1 MNCTNKKILI
11 LSLSMITI
19 LASVGEVNALEV
31 KNNSNLEKQ
40 TIKETVVPELVG
52 LKMQEAFPDENFR
65 KYIFGIL
72 VTLDI
77 SDIRDDTTINSE
89 IKQKI
94 EGIKDLS
101 LEYESIKD
109 LTGINYFTGL
119 EKLYCSSNELKKLD
133 LSKNTKLEELNAS
146 SNKLKTINLNGSEKL
161 KTLLCNDNELSNLDV
176 SKNTKLKYLYC
187 DNNRLEKLDITNNK
201 NLVHYSWGNQKE
213 PEKPSGGGSYTP
225 TPIVTKI
232 NSLVGSDRYA
242 TSIKISKQGWDNAN
256 NVVLINN
263 SSIADA
269 LSATPFA
276 KVKNAPILLTQNNS
290 LNQLTENEISRL
302 GAKNIYIIGGFNSI
316 DESIENYLKDKGLNT
331 IRISGN
337 DRYDTSIK
345 LAKELSKENKLSKL
359 VLVNGEKGLADAV
372 SMGAISAKEKMP
384 ILLTNQNDDMKEI
397 EELIDNKDISKSYI
411 VGGESLFNKDI
422 EDKLPSV
429 IKISGEDRTE
439 TNSKVIDYFY
449 NNSVLD
455 NLYVAK
461 NGENKEDDL
470 VDALSVGVLAGK
482 TESPVIIVGDG
493 IKDVQKS
500 LIKKKE
506 FRYITQ
512 IGGNGNEKAFSEIE
526 NLVK

>member
-1 MNCTNKKILI
+1 
-11 LSLSMITI
+11 
-19 LASVGEVNALEV
+19 
-31 KNNSNLEKQ
+31 
-40 TIKETVVPELVG
+40 
-52 LKMQEAFPDENFR
+52 
-65 KYIFGIL
+65 
-72 VTLDI
+72 
-77 SDIRDDTTINSE
+77 
-89 IKQKI
+89 
-94 EGIKDLS
+94 
-101 LEYESIKD
+101 
-109 LTGINYFTGL
+109 
-119 EKLYCSSNELKKLD
+119 
-133 LSKNTKLEELNAS
+133 
-146 SNKLKTINLNGSEKL
+146 
-161 KTLLCNDNELSNLDV
+161 
-176 SKNTKLKYLYC
+176 
-187 DNNRLEKLDITNNK
+187 
-201 NLVHYSWGNQKE
+201 
-213 PEKPSGGGSYTP
+213 
-225 TPIVTKI
+225 
-232 NSLVGSDRYA
+232 
-242 TSIKISKQGWDNAN
+242 
-256 NVVLINN
+256 
-263 SSIADA
+263 
-269 LSATPFA
+269 
-276 KVKNAPILLTQNNS
+276 
-290 LNQLTENEISRL
+290 
-302 GAKNIYIIGGFNSI
+302 
-316 DESIENYLKDKGLNT
+316 
-331 IRISGN
+331 
-337 DRYDTSIK
+337 
-345 LAKELSKENKLSKL
+345 
-359 VLVNGEKGLADAV
+359 KGLADAV

-397 EELIDNKDISKSYI
+397 EELIDNKDISKSYV